1 MNMWQVYEKKTFSRT
16 LKKIPQ
22 EVIKNYEVWKRIVE
36 LEGPKG
42 LKLIKVF
49 RDETLKGKWR
59 GYRSSRLNKQW
70 RVIYKHE
77 KTLFEIFVIEL
88 TPHKY

>member
-1 MNMWQVYEKKTFSRT
+1 MWQVYEKKTFSRT

-42 LKLIKVF
+42 LKLIKGF
-49 RDETLKGKWR
+49 RDETLRGKWR

-77 KTLFEIFVIEL
+77 KKLFEIFVIEL

>member
-1 MNMWQVYEKKTFSRT
+1 MWQVYEKKTFSRT

-22 EVIKNYEVWKRIVE
+22 EVIKNYEIWKRIVE

-42 LKLIKVF
+42 LKLIKGF

-77 KTLFEIFVIEL
+77 KKLFEIFVIEL

>member
-1 MNMWQVYEKKTFSRT
+1 MWQVYEKKTFSRT

-22 EVIKNYEVWKRIVE
+22 EVIKNYEIWKRIVE

-42 LKLIKVF
+42 LKLIKGF
-49 RDETLKGKWR
+49 RDEPLKGKWR

-77 KTLFEIFVIEL
+77 KKLFEIFVIEL

>member
-42 LKLIKVF
+42 LKLIKGF

-77 KTLFEIFVIEL
+77 KILFEIFVIEL